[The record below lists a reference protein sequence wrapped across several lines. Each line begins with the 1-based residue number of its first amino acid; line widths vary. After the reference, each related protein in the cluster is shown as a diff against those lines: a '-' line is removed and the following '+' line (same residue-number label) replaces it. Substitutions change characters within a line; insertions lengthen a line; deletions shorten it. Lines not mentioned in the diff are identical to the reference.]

1 MLRNINKKIV
11 KIIKV
16 GLTIIIICIGFIIT
30 INNGYVYAKDI
41 NAAEFKLQENV
52 IDASEFKLQ
61 DNIVNAS
68 EFKCR

>member
-16 GLTIIIICIGFIIT
+16 GLIIIIIGIGFIIT
-30 INNGYVYAKDI
+30 INNDYVYAKDI
-41 NAAEFKLQENV
+41 N
-52 IDASEFKLQ
+52 ASEFKLQ

-68 EFKCR
+68 EFKFR